1 MPLPLGHAA
10 IGWAA
15 HDLSRGNQTALAE
28 WKTMFF
34 VFILA
39 NLPDVDVLVG
49 LLLHGNGSSFHRG
62 PTHSLLFAFLAGW
75 GASRAWR
82 IWSPI
87 PRLGFGICFL
97 VIFSHVV
104 SDLFLTT
111 APVSM
116 FWPLEV
122 NWTMGFSGWE
132 DVFGTV
138 FLKAF
143 QDSGIMLACGL
154 VIFVKH
160 LILRFPVYYRPG
172 WAFQERQGK
181 KRTRP

>member
-1 MPLPLGHAA
+1 
-10 IGWAA
+10 
-15 HDLSRGNQTALAE
+15 
-28 WKTMFF
+28 
-34 VFILA
+34 
-39 NLPDVDVLVG
+39 
-49 LLLHGNGSSFHRG
+49 
-62 PTHSLLFAFLAGW
+62 LLFALLAGW

-82 IWSPI
+82 VWSLI
-87 PRLGFGICFL
+87 PRLGFGISFL

-122 NWTMGFSGWE
+122 NWTMGYSGWE
-132 DVFGTV
+132 EIFGTV

-154 VIFVKH
+154 IVLVRH

-172 WAFQERQGK
+172 WAFQEREGK